1 MLAAVLRGPEQ
12 LDITEIATPEPGEG
26 EILLK
31 VGANTVCGTDLRI
44 LRGEKTAGVRPGVVL
59 GHEIAGTIA
68 AVGKG
73 VHGYQLGDPAVVTP
87 AVSCGTCFYCLR
99 DMEQLCASTDIF
111 GYNLDGGLAEYCLI
125 PKHAVDRRHISVAK
139 PGTPMT
145 ALSLSE
151 PLSCVLN
158 GLANYRAGLGDT
170 VVIIGAGPIGLLH
183 LMLSRLRG
191 AGRIIMV
198 GRRKMRL
205 TAARR
210 LGADMVVDETSEDAL
225 ARVRHLT
232 DGRGA
237 DVVIECTGHPQVWEK
252 SIAMARRGGHVMLF
266 GGCASG
272 SKVQIP
278 MERMLMDGLT
288 VKGVFHFT
296 PDAVRESY
304 QLLASGALQVSELIT
319 EVHPLSDFRR
329 IFETLNH
336 GEAIKLGIR
345 PGF

>member
-99 DMEQLCASTDIF
+99 DMEQLCASTDIL

-158 GLANYRAGLGDT
+158 GLANYKAGLGDT

-183 LMLSRLRG
+183 MTVCRLAGATQVIVSDLSES
-191 AGRIIMV
+191 
-198 GRRKMRL
+198 RRA
-205 TAARR
+205 TASL
-210 LGADMVVDETSEDAL
+210 LGADITVDSVKDDLEAVVKQATNG
-225 ARVRHLT
+225 H
-232 DGRGA
+232 GA
-237 DVVIECTGHPQVWEK
+237 DVVVIAIGRPELLAQAISLVRKGGRVCAFAGFPKGSSAAIDPNTIHYGEILLVGAANAKRRQTAEALRLIEDGLIPAETIVSHTFALQQATRAIEF
-252 SIAMARRGGHVMLF
+252 S
-266 GGCASG
+266 ASG
-272 SKVQIP
+272 EGIKI
-278 MERMLMDGLT
+278 
-288 VKGVFHFT
+288 
-296 PDAVRESY
+296 AV
-304 QLLASGALQVSELIT
+304 V
-319 EVHPLSDFRR
+319 P
-329 IFETLNH
+329 
-336 GEAIKLGIR
+336 
-345 PGF
+345 